1 MTIIQRAKRFFL
13 GEPLHNAT
21 FSHQRL
27 SNPVALAVFSSDA
40 LSSVAYA
47 TQEILLVLVVAGAA
61 AMKLTLPVAIAI
73 SSLLIIVVISYRQTI
88 KAYPHGGGSYSVAK
102 ENLGDVPGLTAG
114 ASLLVDYVLTVAV
127 SVSAGVAAITS
138 AFPAAYP
145 YRVEIAIAC
154 VVLLTLANLRG
165 VKESGALFAGPTYAF
180 VALLAVTILVGIY
193 KSMTGGIIRVPA
205 PAETHA
211 VTSAV
216 TLFLLAKAF
225 SSGCTAMTGV
235 EAIANGVAVF
245 KDPTAKNARK
255 TLTTMAGIL
264 VALFIGISWLAVT
277 AGAYASE
284 TETVISQIAR
294 SLYGTSLPYYL
305 LQFATMMILVLAANT
320 AYADFPR
327 LASFMANDDFMPHQF
342 TDKGHRLVFSNGIVF
357 LAITASFLI
366 AAFKANVSSLI
377 PLYAVGVFCSFT
389 LSQTGMVVHWWKS
402 RETGW
407 MSAIAVNAVGAVV
420 CFFVF
425 ALILV
430 TKFVHGAWAVAV
442 VVPALIFLFLGIR
455 NHYRRAVESAVP
467 TREDI
472 EAAAKD
478 VTEPHN
484 HIVILAKQLDKR
496 LLGAI
501 RYARLIKSETI
512 RVLHIDTDNGEGGFA
527 RQFLDA
533 GFGIDFETVD
543 SPYREIISVAVDYI
557 RNFKRRPGDTVTV
570 VLSEFSPDDAI
581 DLALHTQTAAILQA
595 LLFAE
600 PGVVIVNVPLHFV
613 D

>member
-1 MTIIQRAKRFFL
+1 MTTIQRLKRFLL
-13 GEPLHNAT
+13 GAPLHNAS

-27 SNPVALAVFSSDA
+27 SNTVALAVFSSDA

-47 TQEILLVLVVAGAA
+47 TQEILLVLVVAGAL
-61 AMKLTLPVAIAI
+61 AMKLALPVAISIA
-73 SSLLIIVVISYRQTI
+73 SLLVIVVVSYRQTI

-102 ENLGDVPGLTAG
+102 ENLGDIPGLTAG
-114 ASLLVDYVLTVAV
+114 SSLLVDYVLTVAV

-138 AFPAAYP
+138 AFPNLYP
-145 YRVEIAIAC
+145 FRVEIAIGC

-165 VKESGALFAGPTYAF
+165 VRESGALFAGPTYAF
-180 VALLAVTILVGIY
+180 VVLLLGTVLFGIFKY
-193 KSMTGGIIRVPA
+193 MTGGAVRIPA
-205 PAETHA
+205 PAETQA
-211 VTSAV
+211 ITSGI
-216 TLFLLAKAF
+216 TLFLVARAF

-235 EAIANGVAVF
+235 EAIANGVSVF
-245 KDPTAKNARK
+245 KDPTAINARK
-255 TLTTMAGIL
+255 TLTVMAGLLI
-264 VALFIGISWLAVT
+264 AMFIGISWLAVT

-342 TDKGHRLVFSNGIVF
+342 TDKGQRLVFSNGVIF
-357 LAITASFLI
+357 LAIIASVLI
-366 AAFKANVSSLI
+366 AVFQANVSSLI

-389 LSQTGMVVHWWKS
+389 LSQSGMVVHWWRL
-402 RETGW
+402 REKGW
-407 MSAIAVNAVGAVV
+407 GSAIVINAVGAIV

-425 ALILV
+425 AIILA
-430 TKFVHGAWAVAV
+430 TKFTHGAWAVAI
-442 VVPALIFLFLGIR
+442 VVPAMIFLFLGIR
-455 NHYRRAVESAVP
+455 NHYRMAAKSAVP
-467 TREDI
+467 TPEDI
-472 EAAAKD
+472 SAVVKD
-478 VTEPHN
+478 ITEPHN
-484 HIVILAKQLDKR
+484 HIVILAKCLDKR

-501 RYARLIKSETI
+501 RYAKLIKHDTI
-512 RVLHIDTDNGEGGFA
+512 RVLHIDTDDGAGGFA
-527 RQFLDA
+527 KQFLAA

-543 SPYREIISVAVDYI
+543 SPYREKISVVVDYV
-557 RNFKRRPGDTVTV
+557 RHFKRRPGDTLTII
-570 VLSEFSPDDAI
+570 LSEFSPDDAI
-581 DLALHTQTAAILQA
+581 DLALHTQTATILQA

-600 PGVVIVNVPLHFV
+600 PDVVVVNVPLHFK